1 VPQDFGVA
9 GYGNHL
15 VAAYMQPP
23 LTTVDPDLEGLGRR
37 VGQRLLARICDEA
50 RGGEFVKEVTPVRLV
65 VGKSARS
72 TA

>member
-1 VPQDFGVA
+1 
-9 GYGNHL
+9 
-15 VAAYMQPP
+15 
-23 LTTVDPDLEGLGRR
+23 
-37 VGQRLLARICDEA
+37 VGQRLLARIRDEA